1 MIFIC
6 FCFRVSNSEKNWNLK
21 KVRRE
26 DFIVAL
32 LFIFHSTSAVLL
44 WTMMTTTP
52 TCCCS
57 MGTTAVECDSEI
69 SSFCS
74 FCFFL
79 VPCPAL
85 ITVGSGEWP
94 DAPVRSDPAP
104 ALIYYCTALYYD
116 PHIIYNRLLYTNYTH
131 DSAQLQNIK
140 YLPNYIKLHNIT
152 NTKHYTLYKT
162 LQTLVNT

>member
-6 FCFRVSNSEKNWNLK
+6 FCFRVSNSEKNWKLK

-104 ALIYYCTALYYD
+104 ALIYCCTALNYD
-116 PHIIYNRLLYTNYTH
+116 PHIIYNRLLYTNYTQVAGRAGVTSH
-131 DSAQLQNIK
+131 HIAHRLEIIK
-140 YLPNYIKLHNIT
+140 G
-152 NTKHYTLYKT
+152 TKGPWFIVTCVYFF
-162 LQTLVNT
+162 VF